1 MVLFSS
7 LSPSCGVMAN
17 MLFVAVTVVAIS
29 HCAMRSNLT
38 GRVLV
43 TVLSAKVMFVSERKS
58 VPWPSLS
65 PFVQLP

>member
-1 MVLFSS
+1 MVEV
-7 LSPSCGVMAN
+7 SPACGVMVN
-17 MLFVAVTVVAIS
+17 LLPVAFTVVAIS

-43 TVLSAKVMFVSERKS
+43 TVLFSKVIFVSERKP